1 MKYAQILLATT
12 LTAAAATSFAD
23 SKTTDA
29 KTTTAEEKVIVTTQ
43 ELPESNAPVAG
54 ASAEQ
59 PAALKLLQ
67 KARPLQNLLHVK

>member
-43 ELPESNAPVAG
+43 ELPESNKIITNDIN
-54 ASAEQ
+54 Q
-59 PAALKLLQ
+59 LILL
-67 KARPLQNLLHVK
+67 LSD

>member
-29 KTTTAEEKVIVTTQ
+29 KTTTTEEKVIVTTQ

-59 PAALKLLQ
+59 PADSEAAAETTTPAKPA
-67 KARPLQNLLHVK
+67 AR

>member
-43 ELPESNAPVAG
+43 ELPGSNAPSQVHLQ
-54 ASAEQ
+54 SSLL
-59 PAALKLLQ
+59 PLKLLR
-67 KARPLQNLLHVK
+67 KATPPAKPAAR